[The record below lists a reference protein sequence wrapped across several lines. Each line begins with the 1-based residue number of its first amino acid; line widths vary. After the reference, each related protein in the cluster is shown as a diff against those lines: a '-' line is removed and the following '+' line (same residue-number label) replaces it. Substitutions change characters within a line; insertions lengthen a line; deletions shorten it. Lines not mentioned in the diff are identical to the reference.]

1 MHLKRIEV
9 LQPFSIKITH
19 KYKYMSRYSL
29 LPSVTH
35 TLLQDSLIFSQ
46 PTTKVSNPI

>member
-1 MHLKRIEV
+1 MHIKHIKV
-9 LQPFSIKITH
+9 LQPFSIEITH
-19 KYKYMSRYSL
+19 KYKYMFHYSFF
-29 LPSVTH
+29 PSVTH